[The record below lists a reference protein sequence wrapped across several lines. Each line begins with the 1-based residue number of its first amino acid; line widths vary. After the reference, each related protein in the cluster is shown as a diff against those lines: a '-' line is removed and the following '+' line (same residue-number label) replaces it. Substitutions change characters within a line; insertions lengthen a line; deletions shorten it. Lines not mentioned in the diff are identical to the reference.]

1 MVNLTIDGKEIRVQ
15 KGTTILEAAKKAGIR
30 IPTLCYLKEVSETAA
45 CRICLVKVEGQERLS
60 ASCNTLCE
68 DGMVIS
74 TTAPEVLKAR
84 KTNLELLLSRHNTSC
99 TTCVRDGNCTL
110 QELSREFNLLDNDFP
125 VSFPKKKWDEALL
138 LQRDASKC
146 VQCLRCVNIC
156 GKIQSVN
163 VWELR
168 GTGAGAHVG
177 IRDGL
182 SFGEAGCTYC
192 GQCIT
197 HCPTGAL
204 SERDDTEVFRSFADD
219 AELTTVVQIA
229 PAVRTGF
236 AEATG
241 LTKAQGTEQR
251 MAAALK
257 KLGADYVFSTDFT
270 ADLTIMEE
278 GNELLRRIAE
288 KGTAAEAAKRG
299 EKVFYPM
306 FTSCCPG
313 WVRFLKINY
322 PDMAGCLSSA
332 KSPQQMFGAVTK
344 TYFAEI
350 TGIPAEKIR
359 CVSIMPCTAKKYE
372 AAVREVNSTGERD
385 VDLSLTTRELGR
397 MLRGTDVA
405 ALPEVGFDS
414 LLGEYTGAGS
424 IFGATGGVMEA
435 ALRTAY
441 FVVNGRDPKADA
453 FKEVRAEN
461 ADPALLKCWRD
472 AEFKLG
478 DVTLSVA
485 VASGLK
491 NARALVEAIRAGLV
505 MYDFV
510 EIMACPGGCAG
521 GGGQP
526 FTDGE
531 EKAFARGKELYRL
544 DASRAVRFSHKNRE
558 VLKLYET
565 YLGSPLSEKAEEL
578 LHTDQETWEL

>member
-1 MVNLTIDGKEIRVQ
+1 MVRLTIDGKEVRVQ

-45 CRICLVKVEGQERLS
+45 CRVCLVKIEGEERLS

-68 DGMVIS
+68 EGMVVS
-74 TTAPEVLKAR
+74 TDHPEVLSAR
-84 KTNLELLLSRHNTSC
+84 KENLKLLLSRHNTSC
-99 TTCVRDGNCTL
+99 TTCVRDGSCRL
-110 QELSREFNLLDNDFP
+110 QELSKEMNLTENPYP
-125 VSFPKKKWDEALL
+125 VRFAKKNWDASLP
-138 LQRDASKC
+138 LQKDASKC
-146 VQCLRCVNIC
+146 IQCLRCINIC
-156 GKIQSVN
+156 EKIQSAN

-168 GTGAGAHVG
+168 GTGAAARVG

-182 SFGEAGCTYC
+182 SFAEAGCTYC

-204 SERDDTEVFRSFADD
+204 SARDDTEKFRAFAADK
-219 AELTTVVQIA
+219 ELTTVVQIA

-236 AEATG
+236 AEAAG
-241 LTKAQGTEQR
+241 LSGEKGTEKR

-278 GNELLRRIAE
+278 GTELLHRIKE
-288 KGTAAEAAKRG
+288 KGTAAEAEERG
-299 EKVFYPM
+299 EKVFLPM

-313 WVRFLKINY
+313 WVRFLKYHY
-322 PDMAGCLSSA
+322 PDMVSCLSSA

-344 TYFAEI
+344 TYFAEKM
-350 TGIPAEKIR
+350 GLDPEKIR
-359 CVSIMPCTAKKYE
+359 CVSIMPCSAKKYE
-372 AAVREVNSTGERD
+372 AAVPEASSVTTHD

-397 MLRGTDVA
+397 MLGGMNVTD
-405 ALPEVGFDS
+405 LPEEEFDS
-414 LLGEYTGAGS
+414 PLGTYTGAGS

-441 FVVNGRDPKADA
+441 YVVNGKNPEADA
-453 FKEVRAEN
+453 FSEIRAEE
-461 ADPALLKCWRD
+461 ADPALVKCWRD
-472 AEFKLG
+472 AEFVLG
-478 DVTLSVA
+478 DKTLRVA
-485 VASGLK
+485 VASGLR
-491 NARALVEAIRAGLV
+491 NARALVDAILKGQV

-526 FTDGE
+526 FADGE
-531 EKAFARGKELYRL
+531 EKAFARGRELYRL
-544 DASRAVRFSHKNRE
+544 DASLPVRFSHENE
-558 VLKLYET
+558 AVNTLYQE
-565 YLGSPLSEKAEEL
+565 YLGSPLSERAEEL
-578 LHTDQETWEL
+578 LHTKQQDWK

>member
-1 MVNLTIDGKEIRVQ
+1 MVKLTIDGKEIRVPE
-15 KGTTILEAAKKAGIR
+15 GTTILSAAEKAGIR
-30 IPTLCYLKEVSETAA
+30 IPTLCFLKEVSETAA
-45 CRICLVKVEGQERLS
+45 CRICLVRVEGQERLS
-60 ASCNTLCE
+60 ASCNTMCE
-68 DGMVIS
+68 EGMVVS
-74 TTAPEVLKAR
+74 TDAPEVLSAR
-84 KTNLELLLSRHNTSC
+84 RENLKLLLSRHNTSC
-99 TTCVRDGNCTL
+99 TTCVRDGSCRL
-110 QELSREFNLLDNDFP
+110 QELAREFNLTENPYP
-125 VSFPKKKWDEALL
+125 VSFAKKKWDVKLP

-156 GKIQSVN
+156 EKIQSAN

-168 GTGAGAHVG
+168 GTGQAAHIG

-182 SFGEAGCTYC
+182 SFAEAGCTYC

-204 SERDDTEVFRSFADD
+204 LARDDTEAFRSFAADP
-219 AELTTVVQIA
+219 EITTVVQIA

-236 AEATG
+236 AEAAG
-241 LTKAQGTEQR
+241 LSKEKGTEKR
-251 MAAALK
+251 MAAALR

-278 GNELLRRIAE
+278 GTELLKRISE
-288 KGTAAEAAKRG
+288 KGTAAEAEKRG
-299 EKVFYPM
+299 EKIFYPM

-313 WVRFLKINY
+313 WVRFLKYTY
-322 PDMAGCLSSA
+322 PDMVSCLSTS

-344 TYFAEI
+344 TYFAEK
-350 TGIPAEKIR
+350 TGLSPEKIR

-372 AAVREVNSTGERD
+372 AAVPEASDVTEND

-397 MLRGTDVA
+397 MMRGMDAA
-405 ALPEVGFDS
+405 ALPEEDFDFP
-414 LLGEYTGAGS
+414 LGTYTGAGS

-435 ALRTAY
+435 ALRTAAY
-441 FVVNGRDPKADA
+441 VVNGKEPEADA
-453 FKEVRAEN
+453 FSEIRAEA
-461 ADPALLKCWRD
+461 ADPALIKCWRD
-472 AEFKLG
+472 AEFRLG
-478 DVTLSVA
+478 EKVLRVA

-491 NARALVEAIRAGLV
+491 NARALVDAIRKGQV

-531 EKAFARGKELYRL
+531 EKAFGRGKELYRL
-544 DASRAVRFSHKNRE
+544 DASLPVRFSHKNE
-558 VLKLYET
+558 AVQALYKEF
-565 YLGSPLSEKAEEL
+565 LGEPLSEKTEEL
-578 LHTDQETWEL
+578 LHTDQRNWKL